1 MRVMED
7 QGRSLHVGNSNWGIN
22 IHVDCVHDGGIRT
35 NENIAIAH
43 TQESRRKE
51 IVSMHSER
59 RI

>member
-1 MRVMED
+1 M
-7 QGRSLHVGNSNWGIN
+7 WGTATGASTSML
-22 IHVDCVHDGGIRT
+22 DCVHDGGIRT